1 MSWGI
6 YTSAIYKV
14 GIYFLIKL
22 YTRGFYRGP
31 VMTGTY
37 RRSVSTESA
46 GEDEESVGGEE
57 TIGNLGMTTRTPRMS
72 LSGRPGGFFRGM
84 GSQHHQLHHHHHQQH
99 VSFDPEAPEPPPPPP
114 MPQYHHHQTSNF
126 LEKPDVD
133 KKVKRHSIHGM
144 MEEENVVRPHQEME
158 SLSLAEKKY
167 LLAVE
172 RGDVASVRRMLT
184 RAQHDQWIKINCVDP
199 LGRSALLMAID
210 NENLEMVELLIEYKV
225 DTKDALLHAIS
236 EEFVEAVE
244 VLLEHEETLHRKGDP
259 HSWEALH
266 PDTATFTPDITPLIL
281 SAHRDNYEI
290 IKILLD
296 RGSVLPMPHDVRC
309 GCDECVTS
317 RMEDSLRHSRS
328 RINAYRALASPS
340 LIALSSKDPILTA
353 FELSWELRRLSFL
366 EHEFKCEYQELRR
379 QCQDFATALL
389 DHTRSSHELEVLLNH
404 DPTGPA
410 FEHGERMH
418 LNRLKLAI
426 KLRQKKF
433 VAHPNVQQLLASIW
447 YEGLPGFRRKNMV
460 LQVLEIVRIGILFP
474 FFSVAYIIAPHSTF
488 GQTMRKPF
496 IKFICHSAS
505 YFTFLFMLILASQRI
520 ESGLGLWSSDD
531 YSEQEPEKIPPTKR
545 GAAPSLVEWFILAW
559 VSGLIWSEV
568 KQLWDVG
575 LEEYVNDMWN
585 VIDFVTNSL
594 YVATVALRVVAYYRV
609 QKENEGQLGEVIELQ
624 REQWDTWDPM
634 LISEGLFSAANI
646 FSSLKLVYIFSVNP
660 HLGPLQVS
668 LSRMVMD
675 IMKFFFLYVLVLFAF
690 SCGLNQLLWY
700 YADMEKKRCPTAN
713 YPYSNNNTTTDSN
726 ACIVWRRFANLF
738 ETIQTLFWAVF
749 GLIDL
754 ESFELDGIKVFT
766 RFWGMLMFGT
776 YSVINIVV
784 LLNLLIAMMNHSY
797 QLISER
803 ADVEWKFARSKLW
816 ISYFEEGGTV
826 PPPFNIIPTPKSMWY
841 IGQWIYRKFCGHSRA
856 AKKEHMRTIRR
867 KAKQASER
875 DLRYQS
881 IMRNLVRRYVT
892 VEQRKTEGEGVTE
905 DDVNE
910 IKQDISAFRCELI
923 EILKKSGMNTSTSS
937 GTGTGAG
944 GKKNRQKERRLMKG
958 FNIAPQPPSGS
969 GTLAPV
975 AEFIASLQQTPD
987 ESENQELFGS
997 TLSSIFGPTTTPRK
1011 NPHHISTNSVPGL
1024 TTSNRQNRCTR
1035 NGSRKRR
1042 WGTLI
1047 EAAKA
1052 RSRLIAGRSRSEDS
1066 MYPPASEDGGFRSE
1080 GSSDSK
1086 SSLDGGPQLPSAHEH
1101 SQTASQQSTNGRSE
1115 NHHVF
1120 SHGLGPA
1127 LAALRKKRKK
1137 FSASRA
1143 STPAITSENPS
1154 TVDSLSTLP
1163 VRNSSASSAIGKTT
1177 SKNQLHR
1184 ASSVPARSPDLSAHN
1199 LSRRHDSTQSQQPSL
1214 DTIEIVSVSERL
1226 ENDDVRIDVEP
1237 MSPSTTEES
1246 FVGHPTTSRDAVPV
1260 QSLTTSVKRNGSATQ
1275 LQRLP
1280 GIETIRDV
1288 TSGWL

>member
-1 MSWGI
+1 
-6 YTSAIYKV
+6 
-14 GIYFLIKL
+14 
-22 YTRGFYRGP
+22 
-31 VMTGTY
+31 MTGTY
-37 RRSVSTESA
+37 RISVSTESA
-46 GEDEESVGGEE
+46 GEDEESLAGEGVV
-57 TIGNLGMTTRTPRMS
+57 THLTMTTRVS
-72 LSGRPGGFFRGM
+72 GM
-84 GSQHHQLHHHHHQQH
+84 GSPAPGGYHRGIAGGHHNNQH
-99 VSFDPEAPEPPPPPP
+99 VTFDPEAQPTMLYPT
-114 MPQYHHHQTSNF
+114 TSL
-126 LEKPDVD
+126 LERPDIID
-133 KKVKRHSIHGM
+133 KKVKRQSIHGM
-144 MEEENVVRPHQEME
+144 MEEENVVRPHQEIA

-172 RGDVASVRRMLT
+172 RGDVASVRRMLQK
-184 RAQHDQWIKINCVDP
+184 AMEDKSINMNCVDP

-210 NENLEMVELLIEYKV
+210 NENLEMVELLIKYQV

-244 VLLEHEETLHRKGDP
+244 VLLEHEETLHRDGKP
-259 HSWEALH
+259 HVSSPAVSSACHMTSWEALD

-389 DHTRSSHELEVLLNH
+389 DHTRSSYELEVLLNH

-460 LQVLEIVRIGILFP
+460 LQALEIVRIGILFP
-474 FFSVAYIIAPHSTF
+474 FLSVAYIIAPHSVF

-505 YFTFLFMLILASQRI
+505 YFLFLFMLILASQRI
-520 ESGLGLWSSDD
+520 ESVIGLWMGQDID
-531 YSEQEPEKIPPTKR
+531 EHEPESKR
-545 GAAPSLVEWFILAW
+545 GAAPTLVEWFILAW

-594 YVATVALRVVAYYRV
+594 YVATVALRIVAHFRV
-609 QKENEGQLGEVIELQ
+609 QEENRGQQPGSIVELQ

-675 IMKFFFLYVLVLFAF
+675 IMKFFFLFVLVLFAF

-700 YADMEKKRCPTAN
+700 YAHMEKKRCPSVTLPAH
-713 YPYSNNNTTTDSN
+713 NNTAPNSDTN

-738 ETIQTLFWAVF
+738 ETTQTLFWAVF

-826 PPPFNIIPTPKSMWY
+826 PPPFNIIPTPKSLWY
-841 IGQWIYRKFCGHSRA
+841 IGQWIHKKFCGHSRA

-867 KAKQASER
+867 KAQQASER
-875 DLRYQS
+875 DLRYQG

-923 EILKKSGMNTSTSS
+923 EILNASGMKTSTSS
-937 GTGTGAG
+937 STGAG

-958 FNIAPQPPSGS
+958 FNIAPQPAGS
-969 GTLAPV
+969 GNLPPV
-975 AEFIASLQQTPD
+975 AECIASRQHAQHDHKTR
-987 ESENQELFGS
+987 ELTSS
-997 TLSSIFGPTTTPRK
+997 TLSGIFAPVTALK
-1011 NPHHISTNSVPGL
+1011 KSPHHISTNSVPA
-1024 TTSNRQNRCTR
+1024 TCKRQNRTSR
-1035 NGSRKRR
+1035 TGSRERR

-1047 EAAKA
+1047 EAAKV
-1052 RSRLIAGRSRSEDS
+1052 RSRLIDTYASTGRSRSEDS

-1086 SSLDGGPQLPSAHEH
+1086 SSLDVPTAGGSQENPPNPQPCERPNNVFTH
-1101 SQTASQQSTNGRSE
+1101 SQ
-1115 NHHVF
+1115 VF
-1120 SHGLGPA
+1120 SSA
-1127 LAALRKKRKK
+1127 LAALRMKRKK
-1137 FSASRA
+1137 FSGSRA
-1143 STPAITSENPS
+1143 STPVMTSGNNSAVES
-1154 TVDSLSTLP
+1154 ISALP
-1163 VRNSSASSAIGKTT
+1163 TASSVSSVIQSTNK
-1177 SKNQLHR
+1177 SQLQR
-1184 ASSVPARSPDLSAHN
+1184 ASSVPARKMDLISN
-1199 LSRRHDSTQSQQPSL
+1199 QIISVRCHDVTQSQQPSL
-1214 DTIEIVSVSERL
+1214 DTMEITSVSERL
-1226 ENDDVRIDVEP
+1226 EADDIRVDVEAL
-1237 MSPSTTEES
+1237 SPSTTDES
-1246 FVGHPTTSRDAVPV
+1246 FPSQPTASGDTIHT
-1260 QSLTTSVKRNGSATQ
+1260 QSLTTSIKRNGSATQ
-1275 LQRLP
+1275 LQRLS
-1280 GIETIRDV
+1280 GIDSIRDV

>member
-1 MSWGI
+1 MAADTGRGRI
-6 YTSAIYKV
+6 TV
-14 GIYFLIKL
+14 GGFL
-22 YTRGFYRGP
+22 R
-31 VMTGTY
+31 
-37 RRSVSTESA
+37 SA
-46 GEDEESVGGEE
+46 G
-57 TIGNLGMTTRTPRMS
+57 
-72 LSGRPGGFFRGM
+72 
-84 GSQHHQLHHHHHQQH
+84 QH
-99 VSFDPEAPEPPPPPP
+99 VNFDPEAPPPPLHVA
-114 MPQYHHHQTSNF
+114 QQTTGL
-126 LEKPDVD
+126 LERPEVD

-144 MEEENVVRPHQEME
+144 MEEENVVRPHQEMA
-158 SLSLAEKKY
+158 SLSLQEKKY

-172 RGDVASVRRMLT
+172 RGDVASVRRMLQK
-184 RAQHDQWIKINCVDP
+184 AHEADININCVDP

-210 NENLEMVELLIEYKV
+210 NENLEMVELLIEHKV

-244 VLLEHEETLHRKGDP
+244 VLLEHEETLHRNGEP
-259 HSWEALH
+259 HSWEAL
-266 PDTATFTPDITPLIL
+266 PAETATFTPDITPLIL

-296 RGSVLPMPHDVRC
+296 RGSTLPMPHDVRC

-389 DHTRSSHELEVLLNH
+389 DHTRSSYELEVLLNH

-447 YEGLPGFRRKNMV
+447 YEGLPGFRRKNMF
-460 LQVLEIVRIGILFP
+460 LQALEIVRIGILFP
-474 FFSVAYIIAPHSTF
+474 FFSVAYIIAPHSVV

-520 ESGLGLWSSDD
+520 ESVIGNWVGDNPD
-531 YSEQEPEKIPPTKR
+531 MQREPPPTKR
-545 GAAPSLVEWFILAW
+545 GAAPTIVEWFILAW

-609 QKENEGQLGEVIELQ
+609 QKENEGQLPGSPVIELQ

-700 YADMEKKRCPTAN
+700 YADMEKKRCPTAMP
-713 YPYSNNNTTTDSN
+713 YPPNANVTTDSN

-749 GLIDL
+749 GLVDL

-826 PPPFNIIPTPKSMWY
+826 PPPFNIIPTPKSAWY
-841 IGQWIYRKFCGHSRA
+841 VGQWMYRKLCGHSRA

-867 KAKQASER
+867 KVKQASER
-875 DLRYQS
+875 DFRYQS

-892 VEQRKTEGEGVTE
+892 VEQRKAEGEGVTE

-923 EILKKSGMNTSTSS
+923 EILKNSGMNTSTAASS
-937 GTGTGAG
+937 GTGAG

-958 FNIAPQPPSGS
+958 FNIAPQPGGS
-969 GTLAPV
+969 GTLPPV
-975 AEFIASLQQTPD
+975 AEFIASLQQVQH
-987 ESENQELFGS
+987 ENSHHELFGS
-997 TLSSIFGPTTTPRK
+997 TLSGIFGPGTTPK
-1011 NPHHISTNSVPGL
+1011 KSPHHTSTNSVPGL
-1024 TTSNRQNRCTR
+1024 TTGPRQSRGIR
-1035 NGSRKRR
+1035 GSSRKKP

-1052 RSRLIAGRSRSEDS
+1052 GRVSRLIGRSRSEDS
-1066 MYPPASEDGGFRSE
+1066 VYSPASDDGGSRSD

-1086 SSLDGGPQLPSAHEH
+1086 SSLETP
-1101 SQTASQQSTNGRSE
+1101 TASHDAPVQPPHHSH
-1115 NHHVF
+1115 HHVHHHEAHHMF
-1120 SHGLGPA
+1120 AHGLGPA

-1137 FSASRA
+1137 FSVSRS
-1143 STPAITSENPS
+1143 STPAMTSSTNTNPA
-1154 TVDSLSTLP
+1154 DSSGTMLP
-1163 VRNSSASSAIGKTT
+1163 IASALVSRV
-1177 SKNQLHR
+1177 SKKQLQR
-1184 ASSVPARSPDLSAHN
+1184 ASSVPTRGPDLTPQ
-1199 LSRRHDSTQSQQPSL
+1199 LIVPRRHEVTQSQQPSL
-1214 DTIEIVSVSERL
+1214 DVVEIASISEQQGVVSMVPL
-1226 ENDDVRIDVEP
+1226 T
-1237 MSPSTTEES
+1237 PSTTEES
-1246 FVGHPTTSRDAVPV
+1246 VVASGSTSI
-1260 QSLTTSVKRNGSATQ
+1260 TVKRNGSATQ

-1280 GIETIRDV
+1280 GIEPISGHDV
-1288 TSGWL
+1288 SAGWL

>member
-1 MSWGI
+1 
-6 YTSAIYKV
+6 
-14 GIYFLIKL
+14 L
-22 YTRGFYRGP
+22 
-31 VMTGTY
+31 
-37 RRSVSTESA
+37 SVSESA
-46 GEDEESVGGEE
+46 HEDEEHGARGARSPGESGPGEE
-57 TIGNLGMTTRTPRMS
+57 IGATDEDRADLPLRMDTEMARGWN
-72 LSGRPGGFFRGM
+72 SGARGGFLRGI
-84 GSQHHQLHHHHHQQH
+84 GQR
-99 VSFDPEAPEPPPPPP
+99 VSFDPEAPPPPPQPARKID
-114 MPQYHHHQTSNF
+114 
-126 LEKPDVD
+126 E
-133 KKVKRHSIHGM
+133 KVKRHSIHGM
-144 MEEENVVRPHQEME
+144 IEEENVVRPHQEMA
-158 SLSLAEKKY
+158 SLSYQEKKY

-172 RGDVASVRRMLT
+172 RGDVASVRRMLQSALET
-184 RAQHDQWIKINCVDP
+184 EMNINCVDP

-210 NENLEMVELLIEYKV
+210 NENLEMVELLIEHKV

-244 VLLEHEETLHRKGDP
+244 VLLEHEESLHRNGEP
-259 HSWEALH
+259 HVRWVSTSVFQSWEAL
-266 PDTATFTPDITPLIL
+266 PSDTATFTPDITPLIL
-281 SAHRDNYEI
+281 AAHRDNYEI

-296 RGSVLPMPHDVRC
+296 RGSTLPMPHDVRC

-317 RMEDSLRHSRS
+317 RREDSLRHSRS

-389 DHTRSSHELEVLLNH
+389 DHTRSSYELEVLLNH

-447 YEGLPGFRRKNMV
+447 YEGLPGFRRKNMF
-460 LQVLEIVRIGILFP
+460 LQALEIVRIGVLFP
-474 FFSVAYIIAPHSTF
+474 FFSVAYIIAPHSVV

-520 ESGLGLWSSDD
+520 ESVIGNWMGHDVIK
-531 YSEQEPEKIPPTKR
+531 QEDEPAPTKR
-545 GAAPSLVEWFILAW
+545 GAAPTIVEWFILAW

-594 YVATVALRVVAYYRV
+594 YVATAALRVVAYYRV
-609 QKENEGQLGEVIELQ
+609 QKESQVYRSEIELQ

-700 YADMEKKRCPTAN
+700 YADMEKKRCPSAMSYSPNAN
-713 YPYSNNNTTTDSN
+713 ATTDSN

-738 ETIQTLFWAVF
+738 ETAQTLFWAVF
-749 GLIDL
+749 GLVDL
-754 ESFELDGIKVFT
+754 ESFELDGIKAFT

-803 ADVEWKFARSKLW
+803 ADIEWKFARSKLW
-816 ISYFEEGGTV
+816 ISYFEEGGTWV
-826 PPPFNIIPTPKSMWY
+826 
-841 IGQWIYRKFCGHSRA
+841 YRKLCGHSRA

-867 KAKQASER
+867 KVKQASER
-875 DLRYQS
+875 DFRYQS

-892 VEQRKTEGEGVTE
+892 VEQRKAESEGVTE

-910 IKQDISAFRCELI
+910 IKQDISALRCELI
-923 EILKKSGMNTSTSS
+923 EILKNSGMNTSTAS

-958 FNIAPQPPSGS
+958 FNIAPQPSGS
-969 GTLAPV
+969 GSLPPV
-975 AEFIASLQQTPD
+975 DEFAASLQQVQQ
-987 ESENQELFGS
+987 ENSHEIFGS
-997 TLSSIFGPTTTPRK
+997 TLSGIFGPGATPK
-1011 NPHHISTNSVPGL
+1011 KSPHHTSTNSVPGL
-1024 TTSNRQNRCTR
+1024 GTSRQSRR
-1035 NGSRKRR
+1035 IRGSSKKKR
-1042 WGTLI
+1042 WENLI
-1047 EAAKA
+1047 EAAKV
-1052 RSRLIAGRSRSEDS
+1052 RGKVSRLIGRSRSEDS
-1066 MYPPASEDGGFRSE
+1066 VYSPASEDGGSRSE
-1080 GSSDSK
+1080 GSTDSK
-1086 SSLDGGPQLPSAHEH
+1086 SSLETPGHEVQATHHSHHSHHAHHHE
-1101 SQTASQQSTNGRSE
+1101 G
-1115 NHHVF
+1115 HHVF
-1120 SHGLGPA
+1120 AHGLGA
-1127 LAALRKKRKK
+1127 LVALRKKRKT
-1137 FSASRA
+1137 FSDSRSSTSGMRSSTGTNPMYPIAS
-1143 STPAITSENPS
+1143 
-1154 TVDSLSTLP
+1154 VL
-1163 VRNSSASSAIGKTT
+1163 V
-1177 SKNQLHR
+1177 SKVSKKQQLQR
-1184 ASSVPARSPDLSAHN
+1184 ASSVPTRGPELGQQPIPP
-1199 LSRRHDSTQSQQPSL
+1199 RRHEGTQSQQPSI
-1214 DTIEIVSVSERL
+1214 DTPEGASANEQPGVVCLCCEVVPAAPL
-1226 ENDDVRIDVEP
+1226 T
-1237 MSPSTTEES
+1237 PSTTEES
-1246 FVGHPTTSRDAVPV
+1246 VVASS
-1260 QSLTTSVKRNGSATQ
+1260 SLPATMKRNGSATQ

-1280 GIETIRDV
+1280 GIEPISGHDV
-1288 TSGWL
+1288 SGGWL

>member
-1 MSWGI
+1 MNGAQLWHSFPPREI
-6 YTSAIYKV
+6 
-14 GIYFLIKL
+14 
-22 YTRGFYRGP
+22 
-31 VMTGTY
+31 MTGTY

-46 GEDEESVGGEE
+46 YEDEEQFARGARSPGETADDEIGAHDVGCANFSVRMG
-57 TIGNLGMTTRTPRMS
+57 TNATRAWNS
-72 LSGRPGGFFRGM
+72 SAGGGFLRGA
-84 GSQHHQLHHHHHQQH
+84 GHR
-99 VSFDPEAPEPPPPPP
+99 VTFDPEAPPPPPESA
-114 MPQYHHHQTSNF
+114 QQQTMN
-126 LEKPDVD
+126 LLDKPKDD
-133 KKVKRHSIHGM
+133 YKVKRHSIHGM
-144 MEEENVVRPHQEME
+144 NEEENVVRPHQEMA
-158 SLSLAEKKY
+158 SLSCHEKKY

-172 RGDVASVRRMLT
+172 RGDVASVRRMLQG
-184 RAQHDQWIKINCVDP
+184 AQKTEMNINCVDP

-210 NENLEMVELLIEYKV
+210 NENLEMLELLLEHKV

-236 EEFVEAVE
+236 EQFVEAVE
-244 VLLEHEETLHRKGDP
+244 VLLEHEETLHRNGER
-259 HSWEALH
+259 HSWEAVP

-296 RGSVLPMPHDVRC
+296 RGSTLPMPHDVRC

-317 RMEDSLRHSRS
+317 RKDDSLKHSRS

-389 DHTRSSHELEVLLNH
+389 DHTRSSKELEILLNH

-426 KLRQKKF
+426 KFRQKKF

-460 LQVLEIVRIGILFP
+460 LQAVDIVRIGILFP
-474 FFSVAYIIAPHSTF
+474 FYSAAYIIAPHSVV

-520 ESGLGLWSSDD
+520 ESFISSWMGQDV
-531 YSEQEPEKIPPTKR
+531 PETLPTKR
-545 GAAPSLVEWFILAW
+545 GAAPTIVEWFILAW

-609 QKENEGQLGEVIELQ
+609 QKETEGQAAGTVTELQ

-700 YADMEKKRCPTAN
+700 YADMEKKRCPTAT
-713 YPYSNNNTTTDSN
+713 PFTPNTNMTTDSN

-738 ETIQTLFWAVF
+738 ETSQTLFWAVF
-749 GLIDL
+749 GLVDL
-754 ESFELDGIKVFT
+754 ESFELDGIKPFT

-826 PPPFNIIPTPKSMWY
+826 PPPFNIIPTPKSVWY
-841 IGQWIYRKFCGHSRA
+841 IGQWMYRKLCGHSRA

-875 DLRYQS
+875 DFRYQS

-892 VEQRKTEGEGVTE
+892 VEQRKAESEGVTE

-910 IKQDISAFRCELI
+910 IKQDISAFRYELI
-923 EILKKSGMNTSTSS
+923 EILKNSGMNTSTAS
-937 GTGTGAG
+937 GAGTGAG

-958 FNIAPQPPSGS
+958 FNIGPQPGGSGS
-969 GTLAPV
+969 LPPV
-975 AEFIASLQQTPD
+975 DEFVASQQQVQQ
-987 ESENQELFGS
+987 ENGQDLFGS
-997 TLSSIFGPTTTPRK
+997 TQSGIYGPGTTPK
-1011 NPHHISTNSVPGL
+1011 KSPHSTSTNSVPGL
-1024 TTSNRQNRCTR
+1024 PCQRGIR
-1035 NGSRKRR
+1035 NGSRKKG
-1042 WGTLI
+1042 WGNII
-1047 EAAKA
+1047 ESA
-1052 RSRLIAGRSRSEDS
+1052 RSSKVSRIINRSRSEDS
-1066 MYPPASEDGGFRSE
+1066 VYSRGSEDAGSRSE
-1080 GSSDSK
+1080 GSTDSK
-1086 SSLDGGPQLPSAHEH
+1086 SSLEAGGHEVQPHH
-1101 SQTASQQSTNGRSE
+1101 SHQSQQT
-1115 NHHVF
+1115 HHYDARHMLA
-1120 SHGLGPA
+1120 HGLDA
-1127 LAALRKKRKK
+1127 LATLRKNPVQTI
-1137 FSASRA
+1137 A
-1143 STPAITSENPS
+1143 STF
-1154 TVDSLSTLP
+1154 V
-1163 VRNSSASSAIGKTT
+1163 
-1177 SKNQLHR
+1177 SKVSKRQPLYR
-1184 ASSVPARSPDLSAHN
+1184 ASSVPTRGPELN
-1199 LSRRHDSTQSQQPSL
+1199 QQTLPPRRHEATQSQQPSL
-1214 DTIEIVSVSERL
+1214 DNPDGASISEQPAVVTAAPL
-1226 ENDDVRIDVEP
+1226 T
-1237 MSPSTTEES
+1237 PSTTEES
-1246 FVGHPTTSRDAVPV
+1246 VVASG
-1260 QSLTTSVKRNGSATQ
+1260 SLSVTLKRNGSATQ

-1280 GIETIRDV
+1280 GIEPI
-1288 TSGWL
+1288 SGHDKTDRWL

>member
-1 MSWGI
+1 MGTNATRAWNSRLRAG
-6 YTSAIYKV
+6 
-14 GIYFLIKL
+14 FL
-22 YTRGFYRGP
+22 RGAEHR
-31 VMTGTY
+31 VT
-37 RRSVSTESA
+37 
-46 GEDEESVGGEE
+46 
-57 TIGNLGMTTRTPRMS
+57 
-72 LSGRPGGFFRGM
+72 
-84 GSQHHQLHHHHHQQH
+84 
-99 VSFDPEAPEPPPPPP
+99 FDPEAPPPPPDTA
-114 MPQYHHHQTSNF
+114 HQQTMNL
-126 LEKPDVD
+126 LEKPKEDY
-133 KKVKRHSIHGM
+133 KVKRHSIHGM
-144 MEEENVVRPHQEME
+144 NEEENVVRPHQEMA
-158 SLSLAEKKY
+158 SLSCHEKKY

-172 RGDVASVRRMLT
+172 RGDVASVRRMLQG
-184 RAQHDQWIKINCVDP
+184 AQETEMNINCVDP

-210 NENLEMVELLIEYKV
+210 NENLEMLELLLEHKV

-236 EEFVEAVE
+236 EQFVEAVE
-244 VLLEHEETLHRKGDP
+244 VLLEHEETLHRNGER
-259 HSWEALH
+259 HSWEAVP

-296 RGSVLPMPHDVRC
+296 RGSTLPMPHDVRC

-317 RMEDSLRHSRS
+317 RKDDSLKHSRS

-389 DHTRSSHELEVLLNH
+389 DHTRSSKELEILLNH

-426 KLRQKKF
+426 KFRQKKF

-460 LQVLEIVRIGILFP
+460 LQAVDIVRIGVLFP
-474 FFSVAYIIAPHSTF
+474 FFSAAYIIAPHSVI

-520 ESGLGLWSSDD
+520 ESVIGNWMGHDVV
-531 YSEQEPEKIPPTKR
+531 EHEPAPTKR
-545 GAAPSLVEWFILAW
+545 GAAPTIVEWFILAW

-609 QKENEGQLGEVIELQ
+609 QKEIEGQEAELQ

-700 YADMEKKRCPTAN
+700 YADMEKKRCPSVTPHAPN
-713 YPYSNNNTTTDSN
+713 ASSVAADSN

-738 ETIQTLFWAVF
+738 ETAQTLFWAVF
-749 GLIDL
+749 GLVDL
-754 ESFELDGIKVFT
+754 ESFELDGIKPFT

-826 PPPFNIIPTPKSMWY
+826 PPPFNIIPTPKSVWY
-841 IGQWIYRKFCGHSRA
+841 MGQWMYRKLCGHSRA

-875 DLRYQS
+875 DYRYQS

-892 VEQRKTEGEGVTE
+892 VEQRKAESEGVTE

-910 IKQDISAFRCELI
+910 IKQDISAFRYELI
-923 EILKKSGMNTSTSS
+923 EILKNSGMNTSTAS
-937 GTGTGAG
+937 GAGTGAG

-958 FNIAPQPPSGS
+958 FNIGPQPGGSGS
-969 GTLAPV
+969 LPPV
-975 AEFIASLQQTPD
+975 DEFVTLQQQVQHQNSQD
-987 ESENQELFGS
+987 FGS
-997 TLSSIFGPTTTPRK
+997 TLSGLFGAGTTPK
-1011 NPHHISTNSVPGL
+1011 KSHHSTSTNSVPGL
-1024 TTSNRQNRCTR
+1024 SCQQARMR
-1035 NGSRKRR
+1035 NGSKKKG
-1042 WGTLI
+1042 WGNII
-1047 EAAKA
+1047 ESA
-1052 RSRLIAGRSRSEDS
+1052 RSSTMSRLMSRSRSEDS
-1066 MYPPASEDGGFRSE
+1066 VYSLGAEDGGSRSE
-1080 GSSDSK
+1080 GSTDSK
-1086 SSLDGGPQLPSAHEH
+1086 SSLETGVPEV
-1101 SQTASQQSTNGRSE
+1101 QS
-1115 NHHVF
+1115 H
-1120 SHGLGPA
+1120 SHGLSA
-1127 LAALRKKRKK
+1127 LATLRKK
-1137 FSASRA
+1137 
-1143 STPAITSENPS
+1143 
-1154 TVDSLSTLP
+1154 P
-1163 VRNSSASSAIGKTT
+1163 VRIIASSFA
-1177 SKNQLHR
+1177 SKVVKRQQLCR
-1184 ASSVPARSPDLSAHN
+1184 ASSVPTRGPELN
-1199 LSRRHDSTQSQQPSL
+1199 QQVITPRKHDGTQSQQPSL
-1214 DTIEIVSVSERL
+1214 DNPDGASVSEQPAVVTAIPL
-1226 ENDDVRIDVEP
+1226 T
-1237 MSPSTTEES
+1237 PSTTEES
-1246 FVGHPTTSRDAVPV
+1246 VVASG
-1260 QSLTTSVKRNGSATQ
+1260 SLSVTLKRNGSATQ

-1280 GIETIRDV
+1280 GIEPISGHDV
-1288 TSGWL
+1288 TGGWL

>member
-1 MSWGI
+1 MATN
-6 YTSAIYKV
+6 TS
-14 GIYFLIKL
+14 
-22 YTRGFYRGP
+22 RGQISG
-31 VMTGTY
+31 
-37 RRSVSTESA
+37 A
-46 GEDEESVGGEE
+46 G
-57 TIGNLGMTTRTPRMS
+57 
-72 LSGRPGGFFRGM
+72 GGFLRGA
-84 GSQHHQLHHHHHQQH
+84 GQQH
-99 VSFDPEAPEPPPPPP
+99 VNFDPEAPPLPPLDTT
-114 MPQYHHHQTSNF
+114 QQTTNL
-126 LEKPDVD
+126 LERPDAD

-144 MEEENVVRPHQEME
+144 MEEENVVRPHQEMT
-158 SLSLAEKKY
+158 SLSMQEKKY

-172 RGDVASVRRMLT
+172 RGDVASVRRMLQS
-184 RAQHDQWIKINCVDP
+184 AQETDLNINCVDP

-210 NENLEMVELLIEYKV
+210 NENLEMVEWLIEHKV

-244 VLLEHEETLHRKGDP
+244 VLLDHEEVYHKDGDP
-259 HSWEALH
+259 HSWEALP

-296 RGSVLPMPHDVRC
+296 RGSTLPMPHDVRC

-389 DHTRSSHELEVLLNH
+389 DHTRSSYELEVLLNH
-404 DPTGPA
+404 DPKGPA

-426 KLRQKKF
+426 KLRQKKKETERNSITFGTISLCFENFQF

-447 YEGLPGFRRKNMV
+447 YEGLPGFRRKNML
-460 LQVLEIVRIGILFP
+460 LQAMEIVRIGLLFP
-474 FFSVAYIIAPHSTF
+474 LFSVAYIIAPHSSI

-520 ESGLGLWSSDD
+520 ESVIGNWIGHSVVDHDSV
-531 YSEQEPEKIPPTKR
+531 STKR
-545 GAAPSLVEWFILAW
+545 GAAPTIVEWFILAW

-575 LEEYVNDMWN
+575 LKEYVNDMWN

-609 QKENEGQLGEVIELQ
+609 QKENEGQQPGFQTELQ

-700 YADMEKKRCPTAN
+700 YADMEKKRCPTAMQ
-713 YPYSNNNTTTDSN
+713 YPMNVNITTDSN

-738 ETIQTLFWAVF
+738 ETTQTLFWAVF
-749 GLIDL
+749 GLVDL

-826 PPPFNIIPTPKSMWY
+826 PPPFNIIPTPKSAWY
-841 IGQWIYRKFCGHSRA
+841 VGLWIYRKLCGHSRA
-856 AKKEHMRTIRR
+856 AKKEHMRTIRVKICTIYHIDVGSLQRESSFRIIER
-867 KAKQASER
+867 KAKQASQR
-875 DLRYQS
+875 DFRYQS

-892 VEQRKTEGEGVTE
+892 VEQRKAENEGVTE

-910 IKQDISAFRCELI
+910 IKQDISAFRCEII
-923 EILKKSGMNTSTSS
+923 EILKNSGMNTSTAS
-937 GTGTGAG
+937 GSGTGAG

-958 FNIAPQPPSGS
+958 FNIAPQPGS
-969 GTLAPV
+969 SSTLLEPV
-975 AEFIASLQQTPD
+975 AELIASWKEVQH
-987 ESENQELFGS
+987 ENSHHEIFGS
-997 TLSSIFGPTTTPRK
+997 TRSEIFGLGTMPKKTL
-1011 NPHHISTNSVPGL
+1011 HH
-1024 TTSNRQNRCTR
+1024 SNACRQ
-1035 NGSRKRR
+1035 SRGARSSSKKKR
-1042 WGTLI
+1042 WDTLI

-1052 RSRLIAGRSRSEDS
+1052 HKVSKKFISRSRSEDS
-1066 MYPPASEDGGFRSE
+1066 VYSPASEDGGSRSE
-1080 GSSDSK
+1080 GSTDSK
-1086 SSLDGGPQLPSAHEH
+1086 SSLEIHGSHDVHSHQSHQHSHHSHHTESHHSFGRLGLVSAL
-1101 SQTASQQSTNGRSE
+1101 T
-1115 NHHVF
+1115 
-1120 SHGLGPA
+1120 
-1127 LAALRKKRKK
+1127 KKRKK

-1143 STPAITSENPS
+1143 STPAMTSTNSNPMES
-1154 TVDSLSTLP
+1154 TTQPIASILLSK
-1163 VRNSSASSAIGKTT
+1163 V
-1177 SKNQLHR
+1177 SKKQLHR
-1184 ASSVPARSPDLSAHN
+1184 ASSVPTRGPELGSQTITP
-1199 LSRRHDSTQSQQPSL
+1199 RRHEVTQSQQPSL
-1214 DTIEIVSVSERL
+1214 DTAEIVSVSEQQRVVSAVPL
-1226 ENDDVRIDVEP
+1226 T
-1237 MSPSTTEES
+1237 PSTTEES
-1246 FVGHPTTSRDAVPV
+1246 VIASGAISMT
-1260 QSLTTSVKRNGSATQ
+1260 VKTNGSATQ

-1280 GIETIRDV
+1280 GIEPISGHDV
-1288 TSGWL
+1288 SAGWL

>member
-1 MSWGI
+1 M
-6 YTSAIYKV
+6 
-14 GIYFLIKL
+14 F
-22 YTRGFYRGP
+22 
-31 VMTGTY
+31 
-37 RRSVSTESA
+37 STEGNHDRNIPTIESA
-46 GEDEESVGGEE
+46 CEDEEHGARGARSPGESGLGEE
-57 TIGNLGMTTRTPRMS
+57 IGAPDDDCADLPLRMDINTIRGGWN
-72 LSGRPGGFFRGM
+72 SGARSGFLRGI
-84 GSQHHQLHHHHHQQH
+84 GQR
-99 VSFDPEAPEPPPPPP
+99 VSFDPEAPPLPPQPAR
-114 MPQYHHHQTSNF
+114 
-126 LEKPDVD
+126 KVD
-133 KKVKRHSIHGM
+133 EKVKRHSIHGM
-144 MEEENVVRPHQEME
+144 IEEENVVRPHQEMA
-158 SLSLAEKKY
+158 SLSYQEKKY

-172 RGDVASVRRMLT
+172 RGDVASVRRMLQSAHET
-184 RAQHDQWIKINCVDP
+184 EMNINCVDP

-210 NENLEMVELLIEYKV
+210 NENLEMVELLIEHKV

-244 VLLEHEETLHRKGDP
+244 VLLEHEESLHRNGEP
-259 HSWEALH
+259 HSWEAL
-266 PDTATFTPDITPLIL
+266 PSDTATFTPDITPLIL
-281 SAHRDNYEI
+281 AAHRDNYEI

-296 RGSVLPMPHDVRC
+296 RGSTLPMPHDVRC

-317 RMEDSLRHSRS
+317 RREDSLRHSRS

-389 DHTRSSHELEVLLNH
+389 DHTRSSYELEVLLNH

-460 LQVLEIVRIGILFP
+460 LQALEIVRIGVLFP
-474 FFSVAYIIAPHSTF
+474 FFSVAYIIAPHSVV

-520 ESGLGLWSSDD
+520 ESVIGNWMGHDVI
-531 YSEQEPEKIPPTKR
+531 EHEPAPTKR
-545 GAAPSLVEWFILAW
+545 GAAPTIVEWFILAW

-594 YVATVALRVVAYYRV
+594 YVATAALRVVAYYRV
-609 QKENEGQLGEVIELQ
+609 QKETQKSGSMIELQ

-700 YADMEKKRCPTAN
+700 YADMEKKRCPTAMA
-713 YPYSNNNTTTDSN
+713 YSGNTNVTTDSN

-738 ETIQTLFWAVF
+738 ETAQTLFWAVF
-749 GLIDL
+749 GLVDL
-754 ESFELDGIKVFT
+754 ESFELDGIKAFT

-803 ADVEWKFARSKLW
+803 ADIEWKFARSKLW
-816 ISYFEEGGTV
+816 ISYFEEGGTA
-826 PPPFNIIPTPKSMWY
+826 PPPFNIIPTPKSVWY
-841 IGQWIYRKFCGHSRA
+841 MGQWLYRKLCGHSRA

-867 KAKQASER
+867 KVKQASER
-875 DLRYQS
+875 DFRYQS

-892 VEQRKTEGEGVTE
+892 VEQRKAESEGVTE

-910 IKQDISAFRCELI
+910 IKQDISALRCELI
-923 EILKKSGMNTSTSS
+923 EILKNSGMNTSTAS
-937 GTGTGAG
+937 GAGTDGSLKELSIGAG

-958 FNIAPQPPSGS
+958 FNIAPQPSGS
-969 GTLAPV
+969 GSLPPV
-975 AEFIASLQQTPD
+975 DEFTASLQQVQQ
-987 ESENQELFGS
+987 ENSHEIFGS
-997 TLSSIFGPTTTPRK
+997 TLSGIFGPGATPK
-1011 NPHHISTNSVPGL
+1011 KSPHHTSTNSVPGL
-1024 TTSNRQNRCTR
+1024 GTSRQSRR
-1035 NGSRKRR
+1035 IRGSSKKKR
-1042 WGTLI
+1042 WENLI
-1047 EAAKA
+1047 EAAKV
-1052 RSRLIAGRSRSEDS
+1052 RGRVSRLIGRSRSEDS
-1066 MYPPASEDGGFRSE
+1066 VYSPASEDGGSRSE
-1080 GSSDSK
+1080 GSTDSK
-1086 SSLDGGPQLPSAHEH
+1086 SSLETPGPEVQATHHSHHAHH
-1101 SQTASQQSTNGRSE
+1101 S
-1115 NHHVF
+1115 HHHEGHHMF
-1120 SHGLGPA
+1120 AHGLGA
-1127 LAALRKKRKK
+1127 LVALRKKRKN
-1137 FSASRA
+1137 FSDSRA
-1143 STPAITSENPS
+1143 SSGMRSSSGTNPMYPITSAL
-1154 TVDSLSTLP
+1154 V
-1163 VRNSSASSAIGKTT
+1163 
-1177 SKNQLHR
+1177 SKVSKKQQLQR
-1184 ASSVPARSPDLSAHN
+1184 ASSVPARGPELGQQPIPP
-1199 LSRRHDSTQSQQPSL
+1199 RRHEGTQSQQPSI
-1214 DTIEIVSVSERL
+1214 DTPEGVNANEQPVVPAAPL
-1226 ENDDVRIDVEP
+1226 T
-1237 MSPSTTEES
+1237 PSTTEES
-1246 FVGHPTTSRDAVPV
+1246 VVASS
-1260 QSLTTSVKRNGSATQ
+1260 SLPATMKRNGSATQ

-1280 GIETIRDV
+1280 GIEPISGHDV
-1288 TSGWL
+1288 SGGWL

>member
-1 MSWGI
+1 
-6 YTSAIYKV
+6 
-14 GIYFLIKL
+14 
-22 YTRGFYRGP
+22 
-31 VMTGTY
+31 MTGTY
-37 RRSVSTESA
+37 RRSVSTESTY
-46 GEDEESVGGEE
+46 EDEEQVARGARSPGETSDVDE
-57 TIGNLGMTTRTPRMS
+57 EIGPEEDYENLKRMGTKES
-72 LSGRPGGFFRGM
+72 RSWASGARGGFLRGV
-84 GSQHHQLHHHHHQQH
+84 GHR
-99 VSFDPEAPEPPPPPP
+99 VSFDPEAPPPPP
-114 MPQYHHHQTSNF
+114 QTVHQQTTSL
-126 LEKPDVD
+126 LEKPKEDY
-133 KKVKRHSIHGM
+133 KVKRHSIHGM
-144 MEEENVVRPHQEME
+144 NEEENVIRPHQEMA
-158 SLSLAEKKY
+158 SLNYAEKKY

-172 RGDVASVRRMLT
+172 RGDVASVRRMLQ
-184 RAQHDQWIKINCVDP
+184 RAQESKMNINCVDP

-210 NENLEMVELLIEYKV
+210 NENLEMVELLIEHKV

-244 VLLEHEETLHRKGDP
+244 VLLEHEETLHRNGER
-259 HSWEALH
+259 HSWEAVP

-296 RGSVLPMPHDVRC
+296 RGSTLPMPHDVRC

-317 RMEDSLRHSRS
+317 RKNDSLKHSRS

-389 DHTRSSHELEVLLNH
+389 DHTRSSKELEILLNH

-426 KLRQKKF
+426 KFRQKKF

-460 LQVLEIVRIGILFP
+460 LQALEIVRIGVLFP
-474 FFSVAYIIAPHSTF
+474 FFSVAYIIAPHSVA

-520 ESGLGLWSSDD
+520 ESVIGGWTGQDVV
-531 YSEQEPEKIPPTKR
+531 EQEQAPTKR
-545 GAAPSLVEWFILAW
+545 GAAPTIVEWFILAW

-609 QKENEGQLGEVIELQ
+609 QKEMIELH
-624 REQWDTWDPM
+624 REEWDTWDPM

-700 YADMEKKRCPTAN
+700 YAVMEKKRCPSFSPNASV
-713 YPYSNNNTTTDSN
+713 PADSN

-738 ETIQTLFWAVF
+738 ETAQTLFWAVF

-754 ESFELDGIKVFT
+754 ESFELDGIKSFT

-826 PPPFNIIPTPKSMWY
+826 PPPFNIIPTPKSIWY
-841 IGQWIYRKFCGHSRA
+841 MVQWLYRKLCGHSRA

-867 KAKQASER
+867 KVKQASER
-875 DLRYQS
+875 DIRYQS

-892 VEQRKTEGEGVTE
+892 VEQRKAESEGVTE

-923 EILKKSGMNTSTSS
+923 EILKNSGMNTSTASGA
-937 GTGTGAG
+937 GTGSG

-958 FNIAPQPPSGS
+958 FNIAPQPSGS
-969 GTLAPV
+969 GSLPPV
-975 AEFIASLQQTPD
+975 DEFIASLQ
-987 ESENQELFGS
+987 ESQHENSHDIFGS
-997 TLSSIFGPTTTPRK
+997 TLSGIFAPGTTARRS
-1011 NPHHISTNSVPGL
+1011 PHHTSTNSVPGL
-1024 TTSNRQNRCTR
+1024 GTRRQCRGTR
-1035 NGSRKRR
+1035 GSSSKKR
-1042 WGTLI
+1042 WENII

-1052 RSRLIAGRSRSEDS
+1052 GRVSRLIGRSRSEDS
-1066 MYPPASEDGGFRSE
+1066 VYSPTFEDGGSRSE
-1080 GSSDSK
+1080 GSTDSK
-1086 SSLDGGPQLPSAHEH
+1086 SSLETPGHEVIQPHH
-1101 SQTASQQSTNGRSE
+1101 SHHSHHVHHHEA
-1115 NHHVF
+1115 HHVF
-1120 SHGLGPA
+1120 AHGLGA

-1137 FSASRA
+1137 FSASR
-1143 STPAITSENPS
+1143 
-1154 TVDSLSTLP
+1154 
-1163 VRNSSASSAIGKTT
+1163 SSAPATKSTNGSNPLNPIALAFYSRV
-1177 SKNQLHR
+1177 SKKKPLHR
-1184 ASSVPARSPDLSAHN
+1184 ASSVPTRAPELSQQPI
-1199 LSRRHDSTQSQQPSL
+1199 LPRRHEGTQSQQPSI
-1214 DTIEIVSVSERL
+1214 DTPEGVSVSEQSVVTAVPL
-1226 ENDDVRIDVEP
+1226 T
-1237 MSPSTTEES
+1237 PSTTEES
-1246 FVGHPTTSRDAVPV
+1246 MIASGSI
-1260 QSLTTSVKRNGSATQ
+1260 SVTMKRNGSATQ

-1280 GIETIRDV
+1280 GIELISGHDV
-1288 TSGWL
+1288 SGGWL